1 MKRQGGVD
9 LSIGFVGTYPPTRC
23 GIATFNASL
32 ARAMAQPA
40 SSSRIGIVSCV
51 DEPGVVRH
59 PPEVVA
65 ELVRGSSSSIE
76 AAAAALGELDVVV
89 LQHEFG
95 IYGGEDGDEVVDLV
109 DQVDVPL
116 IVVLHTALAQPS
128 PHQGAI
134 VERLAERAEFVVAQ
148 SAAAR
153 ERLLATHAIKPE
165 RLRTIPHGAPANL
178 SPENRVRAAGR
189 RPVVLTWGLIGPGKG
204 IEFGIE
210 AVARLRDLDPQP
222 LYVVLGQTHPRIL
235 ATADETYRESL
246 VARALALGVEN
257 AVEFDNGYWDT
268 ASILAK
274 VRAADVVL
282 LPYRSHDQVVSGVL
296 AEAIASGKP
305 VVATR
310 FPHAQELLGEGSG
323 ILVPHDD
330 PEAMAAALRLLLSHE
345 ELAETV
351 AAVARAQAP
360 SLFWENVG
368 RDYRRLAAA
377 AAGARAEAAR

>member
-178 SPENRVRAAGR
+178 SRRIGCERPAAG
-189 RPVVLTWGLIGPGKG
+189 
-204 IEFGIE
+204 
-210 AVARLRDLDPQP
+210 
-222 LYVVLGQTHPRIL
+222 
-235 ATADETYRESL
+235 
-246 VARALALGVEN
+246 
-257 AVEFDNGYWDT
+257 
-268 ASILAK
+268 
-274 VRAADVVL
+274 
-282 LPYRSHDQVVSGVL
+282 
-296 AEAIASGKP
+296 
-305 VVATR
+305 
-310 FPHAQELLGEGSG
+310 
-323 ILVPHDD
+323 
-330 PEAMAAALRLLLSHE
+330 
-345 ELAETV
+345 
-351 AAVARAQAP
+351 P
-360 SLFWENVG
+360 SC
-368 RDYRRLAAA
+368 
-377 AAGARAEAAR
+377 